1 MSVTVSVDVTKVG
14 EEMGGCTVELKL
26 NGEVVDSKEIPPFG
40 GVYPD
45 FDRVTATVSF
55 EVRTGVFPT
64 PQGDIERR
72 EGTYQVEVE
81 GLTGSFTVKPESSY
95 WSNIPGFPYES
106 ILSGLVFGLLAICFL
121 YRIHDSMAVT
131 MSYTIA
137 QEDKRRVGE
146 KDQRGK

>member
-1 MSVTVSVDVTKVG
+1 M
-14 EEMGGCTVELKL
+14 ELKL
-26 NGEVVDSKEIPPFG
+26 DGEVVDSKEIPPFG

-81 GLTGSFTVKPESSY
+81 GLTGCFTVKPESSS
-95 WSNIPGFPYES
+95 WDNIPGFPYES
-106 ILSGLVFGLLAICFL
+106 ILLGLVFGLLAIWFL
-121 YRIHDSMAVT
+121 YRPHDSMAVRMYHT
-131 MSYTIA
+131 MA
-137 QEDKRRVGE
+137 QGYKRRVGE
-146 KDQRGK
+146 KDQRGKKIE